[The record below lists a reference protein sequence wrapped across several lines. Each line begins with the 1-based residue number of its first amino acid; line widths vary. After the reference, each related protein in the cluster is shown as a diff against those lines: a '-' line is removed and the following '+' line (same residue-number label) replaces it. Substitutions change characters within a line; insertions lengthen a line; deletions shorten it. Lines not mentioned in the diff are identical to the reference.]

1 MKTRLI
7 GSVACAV
14 LALVAAGRWYARSQP
29 AAQASTSPAARLTGA
44 PLGVDDLMRNVDQHR
59 GPVSVAG
66 VVSGA
71 STTEQMLVLIDA
83 KEFADCGTTTC
94 ATLALPV
101 RWTGAMP
108 QLSQSVQVEG
118 QVQEVAGKLLFVAAD
133 VRPVTQAVR

>member
-1 MKTRLI
+1 MKTKLI

-29 AAQASTSPAARLTGA
+29 GAQASASPAARLTGA

-71 STTEQMLVLIDA
+71 SAAEQMLVLIDA

-94 ATLALPV
+94 ATLALPI

-108 QLSQSVQVEG
+108 QVSQTVQVDG
-118 QVQEVAGKLLFVAAD
+118 QVQEVAGKLVFVASA
-133 VRPVTQAVR
+133 VGPVAQAAR